1 MEQGPLGVLLKRR
14 NSCFGGISLR
24 IGTMFYSSHS
34 SRYLAWACSRHS
46 ENVSENK

>member
-14 NSCFGGISLR
+14 NSCFGGVSLR

-34 SRYLAWACSRHS
+34 SLYLACSRHS